1 MNWCVNT
8 MAMRLRRYS
17 VWSDGEG
24 GITMVVGDDIP
35 RFADGTPQGSKNS
48 LLFTI
53 DAATL
58 DEAMAIRNLRLGRA
72 PYRPGGKAADCPNC
86 AATYYPESFGGCWK

>member
-1 MNWCVNT
+1 MT
-8 MAMRLRRYS
+8 MPLHRYS
-17 VWSDGEG
+17 VWSDETGD
-24 GITMVVGDDIP
+24 ITVVVGDDIP
-35 RFADGTPQGSKNS
+35 RFADGTPQSEKNS

-58 DEAMAIRNLRLGRA
+58 DEAMAIRNLRLGWE

-86 AATYYPESFGGCWK
+86 AAMYYPESFGECWKCGYQE